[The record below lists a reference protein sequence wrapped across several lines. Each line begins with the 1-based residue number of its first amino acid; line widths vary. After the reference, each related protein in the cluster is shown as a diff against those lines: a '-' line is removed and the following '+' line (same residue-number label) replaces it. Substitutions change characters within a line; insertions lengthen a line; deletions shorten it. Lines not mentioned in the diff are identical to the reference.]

1 MTNKPG
7 VYLKAPDD
15 FADLGKGMSVKAVCR
30 KWGVG
35 MTVAQR
41 WRQEAGFVT
50 GKSCAFKHMPDDF
63 PEAAKA
69 MSVKAICHKWSISD
83 DTARRWRKEAGFGRP
98 SKMPALSPQQ
108 LQHLADAMTLKEAA
122 AQYGISDRSMSKL
135 YRAAGVIHKQK
146 RSGRVVA
153 LKRAPARPPVIHSAI
168 AQYAKDWI
176 QREEPIWR
184 CREDGAYDYAGAWF
198 RFRGRVWDGTALVQ
212 KARDMGWKP
221 ELAWSVAA

>member
-7 VYLKAPDD
+7 VYLKVPDD

-41 WRQEAGFVT
+41 WRREAGFVT

-83 DTARRWRKEAGFGRP
+83 DTARRWRKEASFGRP
-98 SKMPALSPQQ
+98 SKMPALSSQQ
-108 LQHLADAMTLKEAA
+108 LQHLADTTTLKEAA

-146 RSGRVVA
+146 RSRRVVA
-153 LKRAPARPPVIHSAI
+153 LVPTVVRRPVYNALE
-168 AQYAKDWI
+168 QYAKDWI
-176 QREEPIWR
+176 QTQEAISR
-184 CREDGAYDYAGAWF
+184 CRQDGSYDHTGAYFHF
-198 RFRGRVWDGTALVQ
+198 RNRIWDGSSLVKKAL
-212 KARDMGWKP
+212 DMGWKP